1 MRLAQ
6 GIFLFGLVASL
17 PFAAMGGEGKD
28 ALPLV
33 FEDDFEKGAARW
45 QPTDTKAWKIVKE
58 DKGQVYNQFQTSKY
72 KPTHRSPLN
81 ISLAKDLVVTD
92 FVLEAKVKS
101 TGKDVAHRDMC
112 LFFGHQG
119 PDQFYY
125 VHMARDMDD
134 RANQIFL
141 VNKADRT
148 KISTKTTKGT
158 KWTDGWH
165 HVKVVR
171 KVADG
176 TIEIYFD
183 DMKTPVMTARDSTF
197 AWGRVGLG
205 SFDDSGKWDDVRVRG
220 NLKK

>member
-1 MRLAQ
+1 MRFAQTILLVGLA
-6 GIFLFGLVASL
+6 ASL
-17 PFAAMGGEGKD
+17 PFASPAGEGKST
-28 ALPLV
+28 LPLV
-33 FEDDFEKGAARW
+33 FEEDFEKGADRW
-45 QPTDTKAWKIVKE
+45 EPTDVKAWRIVKDE
-58 DKGQVYNQFQTSKY
+58 KGQVYNQFQTSKY
-72 KPTHRSPLN
+72 KPPHRSPLN
-81 ISLAKDLVVTD
+81 MSLVKDLVVTD

-148 KISTKTTKGT
+148 KISKTTTKGT
-158 KWTDGWH
+158 KWTDDWH

-171 KVADG
+171 KTADG
-176 TIEIYFD
+176 AIEIYFD

-205 SFDDSGKWDDVRVRG
+205 SFDDSGKWDDIRISG
-220 NLKK
+220 NIKK